1 MGRHADMSPTFQTV
15 AFAMG
20 LGRIA
25 LGLAPFL
32 AARPASRLVGF
43 PASHDSATAR
53 LMGRLFGV
61 RDIGLGVLVFY
72 ALLHPLVLPFVFLF
86 NATMDGGDVVA
97 VTIPLVKREG
107 IDRGAVVSGIMA
119 TLGGTAWV
127 VMWAL
132 S

>member
-1 MGRHADMSPTFQTV
+1 MTPTFQTV
-15 AFAMG
+15 AFAMA

-32 AARPASRLVGF
+32 AARPASRLIGF

-72 ALLHPLVLPFVFLF
+72 ALLHPLVAPFVFLF

-97 VTIPLVKREG
+97 ASIPLVKREG
-107 IDRGAVVSGIMA
+107 IDRGAVLSALMA
-119 TLGGTAWV
+119 TLGGSGWL